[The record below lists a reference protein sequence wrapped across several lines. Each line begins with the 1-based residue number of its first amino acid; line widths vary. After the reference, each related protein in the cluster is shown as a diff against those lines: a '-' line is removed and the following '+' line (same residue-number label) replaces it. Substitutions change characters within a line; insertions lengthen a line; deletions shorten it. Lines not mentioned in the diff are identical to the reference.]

1 MPEKLTLAVPV
12 AQTSL
17 NEVEV
22 VFLLL
27 NKFEKK
33 IEIRL
38 QGNTKELL
46 YFYYEGQIALNLM
59 IALNKANLSLKSLER
74 RIIEKLIADG
84 KLAGAIVG
92 VPD

>member
-1 MPEKLTLAVPV
+1 MPEKLTLAAPV
-12 AQTSL
+12 VQTSL
-17 NEVEV
+17 SEVEV

-46 YFYYEGQIALNLM
+46 YFYYEGPVALNLM

-74 RIIEKLIADG
+74 RIIEKLMADG

-92 VPD
+92 APD